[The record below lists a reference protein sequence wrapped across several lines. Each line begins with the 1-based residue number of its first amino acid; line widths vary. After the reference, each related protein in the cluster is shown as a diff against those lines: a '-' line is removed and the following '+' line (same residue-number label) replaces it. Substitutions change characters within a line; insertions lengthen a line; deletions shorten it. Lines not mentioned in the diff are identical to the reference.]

1 MYIKV
6 FGYAQDY
13 QLLRD
18 PNIIVQSIKR
28 SLNGKNRINI
38 IVDWKQNDGDLKSA
52 SALLDNLLQLLVN

>member
-1 MYIKV
+1 MYIKL

-18 PNIIVQSIKR
+18 PNSIVQSIKR

-38 IVDWKQNDGDLKSA
+38 IVDWKQGDGDLKSA